1 MCAQDSFV
9 CDNCFEDPGLIA
21 FIRNNVCAQK
31 CQFFSATGDVSIAAS
46 VADVSEHFIECL
58 LREYSLAAD
67 ELGLTDLKESLIS
80 QQWDA
85 QDLALDELALE
96 FPQDNM
102 ELLLPLL
109 FSEYYDDGWCKRNPY
124 GLDDSEWSRYSW
136 ERFCYSIMHKRRF
149 FFLSQGQDSYDPEVY
164 SPREVLSTIFDYA
177 QNMGLFKELPAG
189 HQLVRARFEG
199 SGPPLETPRELGL
212 PPAENAIQSNRMSPA
227 GIPMFYACDDEETA
241 LRETASGPGRFA
253 TGRFETLRP
262 ITILD
267 LTGIPPVPSLFQDIP
282 DSAEVI
288 PRRALTFLHH
298 VAEEM
303 SRPIERDDKV
313 HINYI
318 PTQVVTEFIRDQVTW
333 GDTQIE
339 GIRYDSS
346 VHPGHVSYV
355 LFAIDTH
362 VEATTNTSIRND
374 PWLRLVEVNHAVHGR
389 SGSRCQ
395 GWNGVLRWLR
405 HRGKDADD

>member
-1 MCAQDSFV
+1 MCDRYSFV
-9 CDNCFEDPGLIA
+9 CDKCFEDLGLIA
-21 FIRNNVCAQK
+21 FIRSNACAK
-31 CQFFSATGDVSIAAS
+31 ECQFCSATGDVPIAAFID
-46 VADVSEHFIECL
+46 DVSEHFIDCL
-58 LREYSLAAD
+58 FREYALAAD
-67 ELGLTDLKESLIS
+67 ELGLTDLKKGLIG

-109 FSEYYDDGWCKRNPY
+109 FGEYYDEEFCKKSPY

-136 ERFCYSIMHKRRF
+136 ERFCHIIMHERRF
-149 FFLSQGQDSYDPEVY
+149 FFLSQGRDSHDPEVY
-164 SPREVLSTIFDYA
+164 SPREVLSTIFGYA
-177 QNMGLFKELPAG
+177 QEMGLFKKLPAG

-199 SGPPLETPRELGL
+199 SGPPLETPRGLGP
-212 PPAENAIQSNRMSPA
+212 PPAEKAIQSNRMSPA

-267 LTGIPPVPSLFQDIP
+267 LTGVPPVPSLFQSIP

-303 SRPIERDDKV
+303 SRPIKRDDRV
-313 HINYI
+313 HVNYI

-339 GIRYDSS
+339 GIKYDSS

-355 LFAIDTH
+355 LFAADTH
-362 VEATTNTSIRND
+362 VEATTDKPIGYD
-374 PWLRLVEVNHAVHGR
+374 PWLRLVEVNHAVVQ
-389 SGSRCQ
+389 C
-395 GWNGVLRWLR
+395 
-405 HRGKDADD
+405 